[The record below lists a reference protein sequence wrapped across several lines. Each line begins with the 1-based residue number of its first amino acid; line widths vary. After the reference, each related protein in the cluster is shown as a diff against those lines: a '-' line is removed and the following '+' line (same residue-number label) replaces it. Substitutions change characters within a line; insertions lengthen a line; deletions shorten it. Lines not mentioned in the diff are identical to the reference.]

1 MSLVVSH
8 MLNATEN
15 PCIYN
20 DNDYHG
26 FVVKHAF
33 SGSIRVFLQA
43 IAHQLQT
50 IRQKCAASRI
60 KLAEAGK
67 PSFDCFPVQ

>member
-1 MSLVVSH
+1 MPLKIRVI
-8 MLNATEN
+8 M
-15 PCIYN
+15 YN
-20 DNDYHG
+20 DNYYHG

-50 IRQKCAASRI
+50 IRQKCLASRI
-60 KLAEAGK
+60 KLAKAGK
-67 PSFDCFPVQ
+67 PCFDCFPVQ